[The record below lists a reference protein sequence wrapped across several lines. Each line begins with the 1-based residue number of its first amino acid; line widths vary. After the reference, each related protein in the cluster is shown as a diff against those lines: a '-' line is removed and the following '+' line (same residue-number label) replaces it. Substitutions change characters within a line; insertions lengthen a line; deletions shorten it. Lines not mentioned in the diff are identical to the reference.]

1 MLFDVNSSAFWVWL
15 RLHALGRSLVL
26 FFHLS
31 GLFAWHGLHGT
42 ACCDVSSGLIFC
54 AIILCDRL
62 ADANDVGGVVISP
75 IFVDLQVVGR
85 CPS

>member
-1 MLFDVNSSAFWVWL
+1 MLFDVNSSAFWVWFQL
-15 RLHALGRSLVL
+15 DALGLSLVL
-26 FFHLS
+26 FLNLS
-31 GLFAWHGLHGT
+31 GLFAWHGLYGT
-42 ACCDVSSGLIFC
+42 MCCDVSSGRIFC

-62 ADANDVGGVVISP
+62 ADVNDVGGVVISP